1 MNSIIVIFAVAALIL
16 SVVSFCMLLNVESKC
31 DVFQKAH
38 DSADLKFNSI
48 TKDINSTMQEF
59 NVFKKQL
66 DNYFDATKD
75 VVDSCYKA
83 VMSNDSEIT
92 SAKRDY
98 MKMLTDTN
106 DIYSHMEDAFNRIS
120 DIEHVLESF
129 GYHLGDKKEDA
140 VTPMEIDFSE
150 EDPDLGTNLGPFGP
164 REWPRDMVVDA
175 LNNASDNENSD
186 EPRDRVVNAINNID
200 TSPTFYSKEEMKKFR
215 NPSIN

>member
-16 SVVSFCMLLNVESKC
+16 SVVSFCMLLKIESKC

-59 NVFKKQL
+59 NILKKQL

-92 SAKRDY
+92 SVKRDY

-106 DIYSHMEDAFNRIS
+106 DIYSHMEDAFDRIS
-120 DIEHVLESF
+120 DIEHVLEGF
-129 GYHLGDKKEDA
+129 GYHLGGKKDDA
-140 VTPMEIDFSE
+140 VAPMEFDFQE
-150 EDPDLGTNLGPFGP
+150 EDPDLGTDLRPFGDLDKD
-164 REWPRDMVVDA
+164 RQFADEMAEHGFDVVGDEIVRKED
-175 LNNASDNENSD
+175 NNDSGN
-186 EPRDRVVNAINNID
+186 
-200 TSPTFYSKEEMKKFR
+200 
-215 NPSIN
+215 

>member
-1 MNSIIVIFAVAALIL
+1 MNSIIVIFAVTALIL
-16 SVVSFCMLLNVESKC
+16 SVVSFCMLIKVESKC

-59 NVFKKQL
+59 NILKKQL

-83 VMSNDSEIT
+83 VMSNDSEII
-92 SAKRDY
+92 SVKRDY

-106 DIYSHMEDAFNRIS
+106 DIYSHMEDVFDRIS
-120 DIEHVLESF
+120 DMEHVLEGF

-140 VTPMEIDFSE
+140 ITPMEFDFPE
-150 EDPDLGTNLGPFGP
+150 EDPDLGTDLRPFGDVDKGRQSTFLAP
-164 REWPRDMVVDA
+164 RFAEETDEHTDEAIYGEIVGKED
-175 LNNASDNENSD
+175 NNDSEN
-186 EPRDRVVNAINNID
+186 
-200 TSPTFYSKEEMKKFR
+200 
-215 NPSIN
+215 